1 LCTRRNR
8 QFQLVGLKAPTLGNE
23 AVGYRITR
31 DIRKQKVPMTYT
43 VVRSGGLIAA
53 FYGVNVLDQKQAA
66 IPL

>member
-1 LCTRRNR
+1 
-8 QFQLVGLKAPTLGNE
+8 LGNE